1 MKIIWDDNDKKFME
15 NIRDGKYDNDADVLR
30 AIYNLF
36 GKDTEREFSISFRIK
51 DPLLANIFI
60 QNMFYNQDMNFEEV
74 TGMKIISAG
83 YSDKY
88 GFIDTLDQIS
98 NFVENIKNAYNAKL
112 YYYK

>member
-1 MKIIWDDNDKKFME
+1 MKIIWDENDKKFME
-15 NIRDGKYDNDADVLR
+15 NIRDGKYNNDTDVVG

-51 DPLLANIFI
+51 DPLLANMFI

-74 TGMKIISAG
+74 TGMKLISAG

-88 GFIDTLDQIS
+88 GFINRLNEIINS
-98 NFVENIKNAYNAKL
+98 IENIKEEYNQKL
-112 YYYK
+112 NNYK